1 MAASKYLC
9 SCKWTLHGNALSWVP
24 VGVPAV
30 CVWQWRLPCPVGAA
44 AAQLPPAPLSLQV
57 PIVHLHE
64 TQSHFGCL
72 CLVRYVPLRVMVPL
86 NNCLSALNKL
96 YSMLYN
102 MCKSLIKK
110 EWLFSKN
117 SKKWTVRV
125 CLCITGMNGASYR
138 CIAMHCRANCL
149 INSIHCN
156 FRNWVEM

>member
-1 MAASKYLC
+1 METPWAGCLLECQQCVCGSGVYLAP
-9 SCKWTLHGNALSWVP
+9 WEQLLHGSL
-24 VGVPAV
+24 
-30 CVWQWRLPCPVGAA
+30 C
-44 AAQLPPAPLSLQV
+44 APLSLQV

-72 CLVRYVPLRVMVPL
+72 CLVRYVPLQVMVPL

-110 EWLFSKN
+110 ESLFSKN

-138 CIAMHCRANCL
+138 CIAMHCRANCS